1 MNVIKTGNIYK
12 ATRIT
17 GPQHNFLGLVLSETD
32 VPSIVI
38 ERLCIETSK
47 AEVETLAEQQLIDA
61 VQRGVTEANE
71 TFGTHFRVERLQY
84 VPTDTPHPA
93 VYQALAKQIV
103 ERATMDAR
111 FKECVKG

>member
-1 MNVIKTGNIYK
+1 MKVIKTGNVYK

-32 VPSIVI
+32 VSSIII
-38 ERLCIETSK
+38 ERLCIDISK

-71 TFGTHFRVERLQY
+71 AFGTHFCVERLQY
-84 VPTDTPHPA
+84 VPTATPHPA
-93 VYQALAKQIV
+93 AYQALAKQII

-111 FKECVKG
+111 LKEHTRG